1 MKSFIRWILQKL
13 YNVKVEGLE
22 NLKEAGDRVLIVANH
37 LSFLD
42 AVLLAVFLP
51 EKPIFAINTFIARVW
66 WIRPFLSLVRV
77 FPVDPTNPMATKAL
91 IAEMKKGGQCVI
103 FPEGRITVT
112 GSLMKIYEGPGM
124 IADKSGAKVVPVRF
138 DGAQYTPFSR
148 LKGKVRTRLF
158 PDITIRIL
166 KPRDF
171 DVPANICGRVR
182 RREMGKKLY
191 DVMKEMMFQ
200 SSDCKKTLFQGLLDA
215 RAIHG
220 GGHKVVVDIE
230 RKPMGY
236 NQLICR
242 SFILGSHLAESTK
255 SGEYV
260 GLLLPNMSGTIVAFF
275 ALQAFGRV
283 PAMLNYSTGAKNAVT
298 ACRTA
303 KVKTVLTSSRF
314 IKVGKLQSVVDE
326 IEKAG
331 MRLVY
336 LEDIVKRISP
346 LAKVK
351 GFLFSLWPQAYYNR
365 ISKHNPEEA
374 AVLLFTSGSEGT
386 PKGVVLS
393 HLNIQSNYFQLSACI
408 DFGPKDKVFNVLP
421 IFHSFGLTA
430 GTILPLFSGI
440 QVFFYPSPLHYRVIP
455 ELVYDTNTTILFG
468 TDTFLS
474 GYARFAHPYDFYSLR
489 YVFAGAE
496 KLKEETS
503 RLYAEKYGIR
513 IFEGYGTTET
523 SPVLAMN
530 TPLQHKSG
538 TVGRLMPG
546 IKYRLDNVPGV
557 KEGGRLF
564 VRGPNIMKGYLL
576 CDDPGVLVPP
586 KDGWYDTGDIVSFDD
601 DGYITI
607 KGRAKRFAKIAGEM
621 VSLTAAEDIASAT
634 RPDYHHAVVSIPDKK
649 KGEALVLVTDCAQMQ
664 VEDMLRQARDTGV
677 SELMVPRKIKHVDSL
692 PVLGTGKT
700 DYVALQNLEDK

>member
-1 MKSFIRWILQKL
+1 
-13 YNVKVEGLE
+13 
-22 NLKEAGDRVLIVANH
+22 
-37 LSFLD
+37 
-42 AVLLAVFLP
+42 
-51 EKPIFAINTFIARVW
+51 
-66 WIRPFLSLVRV
+66 
-77 FPVDPTNPMATKAL
+77 
-91 IAEMKKGGQCVI
+91 
-103 FPEGRITVT
+103 
-112 GSLMKIYEGPGM
+112 
-124 IADKSGAKVVPVRF
+124 
-138 DGAQYTPFSR
+138 
-148 LKGKVRTRLF
+148 
-158 PDITIRIL
+158 
-166 KPRDF
+166 
-171 DVPANICGRVR
+171 
-182 RREMGKKLY
+182 
-191 DVMKEMMFQ
+191 
-200 SSDCKKTLFQGLLDA
+200 
-215 RAIHG
+215 
-220 GGHKVVVDIE
+220 
-230 RKPMGY
+230 
-236 NQLICR
+236 
-242 SFILGSHLAESTK
+242 
-255 SGEYV
+255 
-260 GLLLPNMSGTIVAFF
+260 
-275 ALQAFGRV
+275 
-283 PAMLNYSTGAKNAVT
+283 
-298 ACRTA
+298 
-303 KVKTVLTSSRF
+303 
-314 IKVGKLQSVVDE
+314 
-326 IEKAG
+326 
-331 MRLVY
+331 
-336 LEDIVKRISP
+336 
-346 LAKVK
+346 
-351 GFLFSLWPQAYYNR
+351 
-365 ISKHNPEEA
+365 
-374 AVLLFTSGSEGT
+374 
-386 PKGVVLS
+386 
-393 HLNIQSNYFQLSACI
+393 
-408 DFGPKDKVFNVLP
+408 
-421 IFHSFGLTA
+421 
-430 GTILPLFSGI
+430 
-440 QVFFYPSPLHYRVIP
+440 
-455 ELVYDTNTTILFG
+455 TTILFG

>member
-230 RKPMGY
+230 RKPMG
-236 NQLICR
+236 
-242 SFILGSHLAESTK
+242 
-255 SGEYV
+255 
-260 GLLLPNMSGTIVAFF
+260 
-275 ALQAFGRV
+275 
-283 PAMLNYSTGAKNAVT
+283 
-298 ACRTA
+298 
-303 KVKTVLTSSRF
+303 
-314 IKVGKLQSVVDE
+314 
-326 IEKAG
+326 
-331 MRLVY
+331 
-336 LEDIVKRISP
+336 
-346 LAKVK
+346 
-351 GFLFSLWPQAYYNR
+351 
-365 ISKHNPEEA
+365 
-374 AVLLFTSGSEGT
+374 
-386 PKGVVLS
+386 
-393 HLNIQSNYFQLSACI
+393 
-408 DFGPKDKVFNVLP
+408 
-421 IFHSFGLTA
+421 
-430 GTILPLFSGI
+430 
-440 QVFFYPSPLHYRVIP
+440 
-455 ELVYDTNTTILFG
+455 
-468 TDTFLS
+468 
-474 GYARFAHPYDFYSLR
+474 
-489 YVFAGAE
+489 
-496 KLKEETS
+496 
-503 RLYAEKYGIR
+503 
-513 IFEGYGTTET
+513 
-523 SPVLAMN
+523 
-530 TPLQHKSG
+530 
-538 TVGRLMPG
+538 
-546 IKYRLDNVPGV
+546 
-557 KEGGRLF
+557 
-564 VRGPNIMKGYLL
+564 
-576 CDDPGVLVPP
+576 
-586 KDGWYDTGDIVSFDD
+586 
-601 DGYITI
+601 
-607 KGRAKRFAKIAGEM
+607 
-621 VSLTAAEDIASAT
+621 
-634 RPDYHHAVVSIPDKK
+634 
-649 KGEALVLVTDCAQMQ
+649 
-664 VEDMLRQARDTGV
+664 
-677 SELMVPRKIKHVDSL
+677 
-692 PVLGTGKT
+692 
-700 DYVALQNLEDK
+700 